1 MKNEKTPSFL
11 NVQHKAKEGK
21 LYTLLVV
28 DDEIDNVSLL
38 KRTFRREY
46 NVLTATSGFEAL
58 DVLTSVESDIALI
71 ISDQRMP
78 GMTGT
83 EFMSKTV
90 DTHPNTLRILLTGY
104 SDIDAMIDGI
114 NKCELFQYV
123 TKPWNPSEL
132 KIIVDR
138 AIETY
143 QLALTKKSLL
153 KQLRELLYTT
163 IQAISE
169 ALDEKDTYTHGHSK
183 RVTLYSLI
191 LGRAM
196 NLDTATLE
204 KLQLAGLLH
213 DIGKIGTPER
223 ILNKPGGLTHE
234 EFNIIKKHPRA
245 GKEILKNIKQLKDI
259 SAWLRSHH
267 EKYDGTGYPDGLKG
281 EEIPLPARILAV
293 ADTYDAMTSDRAYRK
308 GLPHEVALEEI
319 KRCANTQFD
328 PMVVDVFLK
337 KEKFFREAK
346 EASSTDETF
355 NEYAVIVPD
364 DETIE
369 F

>member
-1 MKNEKTPSFL
+1 MQPK
-11 NVQHKAKEGK
+11 QKEGK
-21 LYTLLVV
+21 KYTVLVV

-38 KRTFRREY
+38 KRTLRREY
-46 NVLTATSGFEAL
+46 DVLTATSGFEAL
-58 DVLTSVESDIALI
+58 DILASVDADVALI

-83 EFMSKTV
+83 EFITRTV
-90 DTHPNTLRILLTGY
+90 DSFPNTLRILLTGY

-123 TKPWNPSEL
+123 TKPWDPTEL
-132 KIIVDR
+132 KIVVGQ
-138 AIETY
+138 AIDTY

-183 RVTLYSLI
+183 RVTLYALI

-234 EFNIIKKHPRA
+234 EFDVIKKHPRK
-245 GKEILKNIKQLKDI
+245 GKDILKDIKQLKDI
-259 SAWLRSHH
+259 SSWLRSHH
-267 EKYDGTGYPDGLKG
+267 EKYDGTGYPDSLKG

-293 ADTYDAMTSDRAYRK
+293 ADTYDAMTSDRSYRK
-308 GLPHEVALEEI
+308 GLPHEVALDEI
-319 KRCANTQFD
+319 KRCSNTQFD
-328 PMVVDVFLK
+328 PMVVDVFMK

-346 EASSTDETF
+346 EASDTDETF

-364 DETIE
+364 EESID